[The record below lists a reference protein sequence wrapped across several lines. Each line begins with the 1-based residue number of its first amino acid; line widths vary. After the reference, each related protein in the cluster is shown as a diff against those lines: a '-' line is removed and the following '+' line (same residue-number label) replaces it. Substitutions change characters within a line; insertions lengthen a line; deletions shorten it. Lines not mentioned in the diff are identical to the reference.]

1 MANEGDELLN
11 VTEIGRSASASA
23 PRLEGEKGKGGFSFS
38 TVVFQPLNVS
48 LSGAEWGGRA
58 GKFNHESNLQDA
70 ATDEPGSTLEKNLL
84 FRLTHDRGA
93 APLLHCTARS
103 RYARQY
109 VVVSCTKERPA

>member
-48 LSGAEWGGRA
+48 VVWRA